1 MMERRIKALNMRIQY
16 YKDVISPEDTAIF
29 FLSITLILSV
39 TLITLV
45 SIFQENISH
54 FPLSL
59 QNSPHLLDFLLIIQK
74 QSGDNSTLSV
84 LPLPPFAYLP
94 KSVPYSL
101 SRQYGSV
108 WALIY
113 TQSLHLRTRFRLLS
127 TTQGDCDPAII
138 PLFSELSTFPFLLG
152 DSCQFTDRL

>member
-59 QNSPHLLDFLLIIQK
+59 QNSPHLLDFLLII
-74 QSGDNSTLSV
+74 
-84 LPLPPFAYLP
+84 
-94 KSVPYSL
+94 
-101 SRQYGSV
+101 
-108 WALIY
+108 
-113 TQSLHLRTRFRLLS
+113 
-127 TTQGDCDPAII
+127 
-138 PLFSELSTFPFLLG
+138 
-152 DSCQFTDRL
+152 